1 MIKLIEYLVFNKGT
15 TMQLQINGKVM
26 NQFAIFFST
35 IIMLQ
40 FVADI
45 TGLTSNLDITY
56 NLIHTSA
63 SYITFSL
70 AVIFTLIGARR
81 ELSKYA
87 IVSLCLVIAIK
98 AIYFVAVVILWG
110 LAGTP

>member
-1 MIKLIEYLVFNKGT
+1 
-15 TMQLQINGKVM
+15 MQAWLNGKLM
-26 NQFAIFFST
+26 NQLAIFFST
-35 IIMLQ
+35 IVMLQ
-40 FVADI
+40 FVAEAI
-45 TGLTSNLDITY
+45 GLTQSLDITY
-56 NLIHTSA
+56 NLIHTAA

-87 IVSLCLVIAIK
+87 IISLCLVVGIK

>member
-1 MIKLIEYLVFNKGT
+1 MVKWK
-15 TMQLQINGKVM
+15 INESAC
-26 NQFAIFFST
+26 NFFST
-35 IIMLQ
+35 IVMLQ

-45 TGLTSNLDITY
+45 TGLTQNLDSMY
-56 NLIHTSA
+56 YLINTA
-63 SYITFSL
+63 TSYITFSL

-87 IVSLCLVIAIK
+87 IILLCSVVGIK
-98 AIYFVAVVILWG
+98 AIYFAAIVILWG

>member
-1 MIKLIEYLVFNKGT
+1 
-15 TMQLQINGKVM
+15 MQAFINGKLM
-26 NQFAIFFST
+26 NQLAIFFST
-35 IIMLQ
+35 IVMLQ

-45 TGLTSNLDITY
+45 TGLTQNLDITY
-56 NLIHTSA
+56 NLINTTA

-70 AVIFTLIGARR
+70 AIIFTLIGARR

-87 IVSLCLVIAIK
+87 ILSLCLVVAMK
-98 AIYFVAVVILWG
+98 AIYFASVVILWG